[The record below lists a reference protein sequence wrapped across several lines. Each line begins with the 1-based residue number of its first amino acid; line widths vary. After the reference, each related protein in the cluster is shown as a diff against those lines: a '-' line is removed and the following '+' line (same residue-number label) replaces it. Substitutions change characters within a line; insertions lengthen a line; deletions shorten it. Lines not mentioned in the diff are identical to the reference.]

1 MLLAIL
7 KDARKR
13 SHRHQGGFTLVE
25 LLVVIAIL
33 GVLAAIVLFN
43 ISGVNSSAACNGM
56 KTDGA
61 TIQGAADLY
70 WNTYG
75 VYPVGQNSPAT
86 IPSTPTSVPVGFDVA
101 TPAAG
106 TYVNEQ
112 ELLMANLL
120 HSATSGWNTAAPP
133 PAGTEIFT
141 YKASPPQGTIHGV
154 IQGNA
159 SPTCVYN

>member
-1 MLLAIL
+1 MLLSTL
-7 KDARKR
+7 KDARRR
-13 SHRHQGGFTLVE
+13 SHRSQEGFTLVE

-33 GVLAAIVLFN
+33 GILAAIVLFN
-43 ISGVNSSAACNGM
+43 ISGVNANAACNGM

-75 VYPVGQNSPAT
+75 VYPVGTVTPASL
-86 IPSTPTSVPVGFDVA
+86 PGASDVA

-106 TYVNEQ
+106 TTINQQ

-120 HSATSGWNTAAPP
+120 HSSTNNWNAAAPIP
-133 PAGTEIFT
+133 TGTELFT
-141 YKASPPQGTIHGV
+141 YKASPPQGTVHGT

-159 SPTCVYN
+159 TCIYN

>member
-7 KDARKR
+7 KDARRR
-13 SHRHQGGFTLVE
+13 SRRGQAGFTLVE

-43 ISGVNSSAACNGM
+43 ISGVNASAACNGM

-70 WNTYG
+70 YNTYG
-75 VYPVGQNSPAT
+75 VYPVGTTNPAT
-86 IPSTPTSVPVGFDVA
+86 LPGATDVA
-101 TPAAG
+101 NPAAA
-106 TYVNEQ
+106 TTVNQ
-112 ELLMANLL
+112 GELLMANLL
-120 HSATSGWNTAAPP
+120 HSSTNNWNAAV
-133 PAGTEIFT
+133 PANGTELFT
-141 YKASPPQGTIHGV
+141 YKGAPQGTVHGT

-159 SPTCVYN
+159 TCIYN

>member
-1 MLLAIL
+1 MIFAIL

-43 ISGVNSSAACNGM
+43 ISGVNANAACNGM

-75 VYPVGQNSPAT
+75 VYPVGTAVTTLPGAT
-86 IPSTPTSVPVGFDVA
+86 DVA

-106 TYVNEQ
+106 TTVNQ
-112 ELLMANLL
+112 AELLQANLL
-120 HSATSGWNTAAPP
+120 HSSTLNWSSGAPP
-133 PAGTEIFT
+133 TGTELFT
-141 YKASPPQGTIHGV
+141 YKAAPPQGTVHGA

-159 SPTCVYN
+159 CVYN

>member
-70 WNTYG
+70 WNTYQ
-75 VYPVGQNSPAT
+75 VYPVGTTTPAT
-86 IPSTPTSVPVGFDVA
+86 LPGASDVA

-106 TYVNEQ
+106 TTINQQ

-120 HSATSGWNTAAPP
+120 HSSTVNWNAAAPTT
-133 PAGTEIFT
+133 GTEVFT
-141 YKASPPQGTIHGV
+141 YKASPPQGTVHGV
-154 IQGNA
+154 LQGIA
-159 SPTCVYN
+159 SCNPYN

>member
-1 MLLAIL
+1 MLLELL
-7 KDARKR
+7 KDARRR
-13 SHRHQGGFTLVE
+13 SHRSQEGFTLVE

-33 GVLAAIVLFN
+33 GILAAIVLFN
-43 ISGVNSSAACNGM
+43 ISGVNANAACNGM

-75 VYPVGQNSPAT
+75 VYPVGTVAPASL
-86 IPSTPTSVPVGFDVA
+86 PGASDVS

-106 TYVNEQ
+106 TTINQ
-112 ELLMANLL
+112 AELLMANLL
-120 HSATSGWNTAAPP
+120 HSSTANWNSGAPAT
-133 PAGTEIFT
+133 GTELFT
-141 YKASPPQGTIHGV
+141 YKAAPLQGTVHGA

-159 SPTCVYN
+159 TCIYN

>member
-1 MLLAIL
+1 MILAIL
-7 KDARKR
+7 KDARNR

-43 ISGVNSSAACNGM
+43 ISGVNANAACNGM

-75 VYPVGQNSPAT
+75 VYPVGTALTTLPGAT
-86 IPSTPTSVPVGFDVA
+86 DVA
-101 TPAAG
+101 APAAG
-106 TYVNEQ
+106 TTVNQ
-112 ELLMANLL
+112 AELLQANLL
-120 HSATSGWNTAAPP
+120 HSSTLNWSSAAP
-133 PAGTEIFT
+133 PAGTELFT
-141 YKASPPQGTIHGV
+141 YKAAPPQGTVHGT
-154 IQGNA
+154 IQGGA
-159 SPTCVYN
+159 CVFN

>member
-13 SHRHQGGFTLVE
+13 SRNGQAGFTLVE

-43 ISGVNSSAACNGM
+43 ISGVNANAACNGM

-75 VYPVGQNSPAT
+75 VYPVGQTTPAT
-86 IPSTPTSVPVGFDVA
+86 LPGAADVA
-101 TPAAG
+101 APAAG
-106 TYVNEQ
+106 TYVNQQ

-120 HSATSGWNTAAPP
+120 HSATSGWGTAPPP

-141 YKASPPQGTIHGV
+141 YKASPPQGTVHGT

-159 SPTCVYN
+159 TCIYN

>member
-1 MLLAIL
+1 MLFTIL

-56 KTDGA
+56 RTDGA

-75 VYPVGQNSPAT
+75 VYPVGNAGVVPPAT
-86 IPSTPTSVPVGFDVA
+86 LPGAGDKG
-101 TPAAG
+101 TPALG
-106 TYVNEQ
+106 DMVNQ
-112 ELLMANLL
+112 AELLQANLL
-120 HSATSGWNTAAPP
+120 HSATNGWNAVAPI
-133 PAGTEIFT
+133 PAGTELFT
-141 YKASPPQGTIHGV
+141 YKASPPQGTVHGA
-154 IQGNA
+154 IQGQA
-159 SPTCVYN
+159 CTYNP

>member
-1 MLLAIL
+1 MILAIL

-13 SHRHQGGFTLVE
+13 SHRQQGGFTLVE

-43 ISGVNSSAACNGM
+43 ISGVNANAACNGM

-75 VYPVGQNSPAT
+75 VYPVGNVGVVAPAT
-86 IPSTPTSVPVGFDVA
+86 LPGAADVA

-106 TYVNEQ
+106 TMVNQ
-112 ELLMANLL
+112 AELLQANLL
-120 HSATSGWNTAAPP
+120 HSSTLNWNSAAP
-133 PAGTEIFT
+133 PAGTELFT
-141 YKASPPQGTIHGV
+141 YKAAPPQGTVHGT
-154 IQGNA
+154 IQGGA
-159 SPTCVYN
+159 CVYN